1 MIAAAIIPLSS
12 RSSTASRIKV
22 YSSAMPHPTP
32 MIEQNAPAVLIPRL
46 KPNIQFAPFDDVS
59 TGDEYIFEVGS
70 TCFVVNKYTRDV
82 LLALNEQPETLEE
95 LAQIY
100 ARQTQ
105 RQISIKTLGNILNS
119 GIPPALLS
127 HTSESPKRT
136 PFIISFPILPEKI
149 VRPVTSVLKHF
160 YRTPVV
166 VSFLSA
172 FLVVECLVM
181 PEAFNAFR
189 GAFHVFSFT
198 DFFLFYAAIIGSMLV
213 HEMGHASA
221 CRYYECPHGPI
232 GFGLYIIFPGFYT
245 DVTKAWRLPRW
256 RRTVVNLGG
265 LYFQSILVVCMGSYA
280 WLYQS
285 QFWWRM
291 VWITNFMMLYTLN
304 PVLKQDGYWVLS
316 DLSGLR
322 NLHDQMRQTAA
333 GLFSKA
339 TKRPSGRASGNAG
352 LRLKVLYIYMA
363 LVAVYSLYFANFI
376 YHALSETARHY
387 PSTVEQFV
395 LAMRVAWSRGQGLE
409 ILLLLLQLLWH
420 SFLPLLLGILLFR
433 LFYQATRYLSRRIRV
448 KSARKNVTV

>member
-1 MIAAAIIPLSS
+1 MS
-12 RSSTASRIKV
+12 
-22 YSSAMPHPTP
+22 HPTRT
-32 MIEQNAPAVLIPRL
+32 IEQNAPAVVIPRL
-46 KPNIQFAPFDDVS
+46 KPNIQFAPFDDIT
-59 TGDEYIFEVGS
+59 TGDEYILEVGS
-70 TCFVVNKYTRDV
+70 SCFVVNKYTRDV

-105 RQISIKTLGNILNS
+105 QQISIKTLDNILNS
-119 GIPPALLS
+119 GLPPALLS
-127 HTSESPKRT
+127 HTPEPAKRT
-136 PFIISFPILPEKI
+136 PFIFSFPILPEHI
-149 VRPVTSVLKHF
+149 VRPVTSVLKLF
-160 YRTPVV
+160 YQTPMV
-166 VSFLSA
+166 VSFLFA

-181 PEAFNAFR
+181 PEALNSFR

-198 DFFLFYAAIIGSMLV
+198 DFFLYYAAIIGSMLV
-213 HEMGHASA
+213 HELGHASA

-232 GFGLYIIFPGFYT
+232 GFGLYIIFPSFYT

-265 LYFQSILVVCMGSYA
+265 LYFQCMLVVGMGSYA

-322 NLHDQMRQTAA
+322 NLHEQMRQTATS
-333 GLFSKA
+333 LFSKA
-339 TKRPSGRASGNAG
+339 TKQPSAKAARNEG

-363 LVAVYSLYFANFI
+363 LVAVYSLYFASFI
-376 YHALSETARHY
+376 YHALWETTQYY
-387 PSTVEQFV
+387 PSTVEQCV
-395 LAMRVAWSRGQGLE
+395 LAMRVAWSRGQALE

-433 LFYQATRYLSRRIRV
+433 LFYQATRYVSRRIRV
-448 KSARKNVTV
+448 RSARKNVTV